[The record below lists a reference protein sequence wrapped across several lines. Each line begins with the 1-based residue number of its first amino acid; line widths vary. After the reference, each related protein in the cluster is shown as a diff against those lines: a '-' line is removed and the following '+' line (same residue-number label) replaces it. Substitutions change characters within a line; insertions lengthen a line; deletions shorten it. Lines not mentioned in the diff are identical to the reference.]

1 MKHFFRLFFKLVRVV
16 LGPFMLL
23 WEALTT
29 PRAVVRGAEE
39 QLRLDAL
46 TEGLVLYQY
55 RTCPFCIKVR
65 RTLAHL
71 ALKVE
76 RRDAQRDPVS
86 RQELVLQGGILKVP
100 CLRIRDASGRE
111 EWLYES
117 DAIVG
122 YLRGLAIPEGPQSA
136 A

>member
-1 MKHFFRLFFKLVRVV
+1 
-16 LGPFMLL
+16 MLL
-23 WEALTT
+23 WEALST
-29 PRAVVRGAEE
+29 PRAVVRSAEE

-86 RQELVLQGGILKVP
+86 RQELALQGGMLKVP
-100 CLRIRDASGRE
+100 CLRIRDASGHE

-122 YLRGLAIPEGPQSA
+122 YLRGLAIPEASRSA